1 MLNRSRQGAFVNKL
15 FSTARVLRG
24 RAIVVCAV
32 VALVL
37 TFLSMGARSQPQKPA
52 DAPKGDAARGRQIFM
67 TDGCYECH
75 GREGQG
81 TAAGLVLGPSPTP
94 FTKFMAYVRKP
105 TAQMPPY
112 TAKVI
117 SDAELGDIY
126 AFLEALPEPKAAK
139 SIPLLNH

>member
-1 MLNRSRQGAFVNKL
+1 VNKFL
-15 FSTARVLRG
+15 
-24 RAIVVCAV
+24 
-32 VALVL
+32 L
-37 TFLSMGARSQPQKPA
+37 TFIVLSILPLLAQAQSAKPA
-52 DAPKGDAARGRQIFM
+52 EPKGDAAKGRQIFV

-94 FTKFMAYVRKP
+94 FSKFIAYVRKP

-117 SDAELGDIY
+117 SDAELRDIY
-126 AFLEALPEPKAAK
+126 AFLDSLPEPKPAK
-139 SIPLLNH
+139 NIPLLTH